1 MHQKGIILYYHYYW
15 GFPGGSDGKESTCNA
30 ADLASIPG
38 LGRSPGGGHGN
49 PLQCSCLENRHG
61 QRSLVDYSPWSCKES
76 DTTKRLSTHIVI
88 TTTIYTCLF
97 HPLKFTLD
105 MVLTKKPVLPTTP
118 PTPLAPYDE
127 TLFLTF

>member
-1 MHQKGIILYYHYYW
+1 METQERQIWSLGLEDPW
-15 GFPGGSDGKESTCNA
+15 SRNQESTPVF
-30 ADLASIPG
+30 LPG
-38 LGRSPGGGHGN
+38 KF
-49 PLQCSCLENRHG
+49 HG
-61 QRSLVDYSPWSCKES
+61 QRSQVGYNPWGHKEP
-76 DTTKRLSTHIVI
+76 DTTERLNTHIVI

>member
-1 MHQKGIILYYHYYW
+1 MWETKVQSLGQEDPL
-15 GFPGGSDGKESTCNA
+15 GKEMATTPIF
-30 ADLASIPG
+30 LPG
-38 LGRSPGGGHGN
+38 ESH
-49 PLQCSCLENRHG
+49 E
-61 QRSLVDYSPWSCKES
+61 QRSLADYSPWSCKES

-118 PTPLAPYDE
+118 PIPLAPYDE